1 MIIYLKKVIFI
12 MDDFRITKLELNQRI
27 NRCEID
33 IARSG
38 EILNNVIK
46 RLDSSNGKIDR
57 IDERLEEL
65 IISYNNRPSWVISI
79 LIAFLFSLITGLIVH
94 TLH

>member
-33 IARSG
+33 IARSD